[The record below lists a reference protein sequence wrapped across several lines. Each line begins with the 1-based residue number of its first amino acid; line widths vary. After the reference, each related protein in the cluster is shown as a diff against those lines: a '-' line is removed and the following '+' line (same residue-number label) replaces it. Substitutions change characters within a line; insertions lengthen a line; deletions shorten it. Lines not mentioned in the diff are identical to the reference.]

1 MSEQVDIRWKMDPE
15 AAGMRRE
22 VLLEGPAFLER
33 EMEEGRH
40 KGAQTAISRHGRLV
54 VEYALGEAAPGVPM
68 TPDSLTAWFS
78 ASKPVTAMA
87 IALLYDRGLLAL
99 DDPVQR
105 HIPEFGNG
113 KEACTIRHVL
123 THTGGFPGA
132 IHADNGQGWDELIA
146 AICAHPAEYPP
157 GAQAGYHAA
166 SGWYVL
172 GEIVRRLDGRSIDV
186 FAAEDIFAPLGIDES
201 AMGIPPERQRD
212 LGGRLARVQLGH
224 TNRAHFATQEFID
237 RFNSVGEIARVNPS
251 GGMRGPARE
260 LARLFDWLLAKGE
273 WEGRQLVDRRTVELF
288 TSCHRWGMPDQTLMG
303 APLAWGLGFGLHGN
317 ADIHRDYSRRV
328 FSHSGMVSTVALG
341 DPVSGIACAVV
352 TTGLLDPMTNARR
365 LREVT
370 GTAIRAIQAE

>member
-1 MSEQVDIRWKMDPE
+1 MSEPLDIRWKMDPE

-22 VLLEGPAFLER
+22 VLLEGPALLVR
-33 EMEEGRH
+33 HLEEGRH
-40 KGAQTAISRHGRLV
+40 RGAQAAISRHGRLV
-54 VEYALGEAAPGVPM
+54 VEYAVGEAAPGVPM

-132 IHADNGQGWDELIA
+132 IQRENGQGWDDLIA

-157 GAQAGYHAA
+157 GTQAAYHAA

-172 GEIVRRLDGRSIDV
+172 GEIVRRLDGRSIDA
-186 FAAEDIFAPLGIDES
+186 FASEELFAPLGIEES
-201 AMGIPPERQRD
+201 LMGISPQRQRD
-212 LGGRLARVQLGH
+212 LNGRLARVQLGR
-224 TNRAHFATQEFID
+224 TERAHFATQAFID
-237 RFNSVGEIARVNPS
+237 RFNSTAEIARVNPS
-251 GGMRGPARE
+251 GGIRGPARE
-260 LARLFDWLLAKGE
+260 LARLFDWLLAKGQ

-341 DPVSGIACAVV
+341 DPDSGIACAVV
-352 TTGLLDPMTNARR
+352 TTGLLDPITNARR

-370 GTAIRAIQAE
+370 GTATRAIQPK